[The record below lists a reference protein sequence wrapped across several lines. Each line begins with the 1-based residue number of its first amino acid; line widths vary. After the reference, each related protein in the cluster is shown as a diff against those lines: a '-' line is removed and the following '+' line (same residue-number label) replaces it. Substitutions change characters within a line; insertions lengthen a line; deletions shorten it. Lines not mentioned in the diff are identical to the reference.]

1 MYTFHFILFKSLS
14 TVLWRLKIQ
23 KCFILYIGT
32 GINDTI
38 LRLKHIA
45 KYLHNNNNNNNKK

>member
-1 MYTFHFILFKSLS
+1 MYTFHFLLFKSLS

-23 KCFILYIGT
+23 KCVILYIGT

-38 LRLKHIA
+38 LRLKYIA
-45 KYLHNNNNNNNKK
+45 KYLHNNNNNNNNK